1 MLSFLEFGDL
11 AKIAMFHVENLSDFW
26 LKVKYESRFVKNPS
40 IFFIAFTTMQ
50 RNLVNSC
57 MFLFNFSY

>member
-1 MLSFLEFGDL
+1 M
-11 AKIAMFHVENLSDFW
+11 
-26 LKVKYESRFVKNPS
+26 KVDFVKHPS

-57 MFLFNFSY
+57 IFYLILVIEHFLNALDFNTILNLYIAFWL

>member
-1 MLSFLEFGDL
+1 
-11 AKIAMFHVENLSDFW
+11 
-26 LKVKYESRFVKNPS
+26 VKYESRFVKNPS